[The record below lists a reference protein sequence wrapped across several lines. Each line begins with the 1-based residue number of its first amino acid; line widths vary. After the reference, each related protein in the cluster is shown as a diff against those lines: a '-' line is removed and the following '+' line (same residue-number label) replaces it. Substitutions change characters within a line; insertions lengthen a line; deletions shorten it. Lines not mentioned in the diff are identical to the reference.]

1 MKKRIFLSATTW
13 RSVATGVNSLHLGFC
28 GGGGQGDKKEG
39 GECRQNGSQFRSGHV
54 DGTVN
59 GRRNNNVVY
68 VCAYTVVRAQKSH
81 AVQERE
87 PKLFLMKIY
96 YHGSMW
102 RPTIKISSIT
112 NVWRRWKAIKLEN
125 LGRRHA

>member
-1 MKKRIFLSATTW
+1 M
-13 RSVATGVNSLHLGFC
+13 
-28 GGGGQGDKKEG
+28 
-39 GECRQNGSQFRSGHV
+39 
-54 DGTVN
+54 N

-112 NVWRRWKAIKLEN
+112 NVWRRWKAIKLERTWDDAT
-125 LGRRHA
+125 LDPEIATALF